1 MKKPIIAFAAL
12 AALSIPS
19 LADPGNGNGFGQG
32 DGGGRDHKMSGA
44 PGPLVGA
51 AFPSSQLGT
60 ATTGLCVAT
69 GASRTLHKSTFR
81 SCRSE
86 NKGGARLLDA
96 PFRIASAE
104 LSREQKPGEAWS
116 T

>member
-69 GASRTLHKSTFR
+69 GASRTLRLISLHRGKR
-81 SCRSE
+81 
-86 NKGGARLLDA
+86 GARRR
-96 PFRIASAE
+96 PRVFRRGSPR
-104 LSREQKPGEAWS
+104 LTSSLRYS
-116 T
+116 

>member
-60 ATTGLCVAT
+60 ATTGLCVAI
-69 GASRTLHKSTFR
+69 GASRTLLKAFA
-81 SCRSE
+81 SE
-86 NKGGARLLDA
+86 PSASNKRAPQGALR
-96 PFRIASAE
+96 FE
-104 LSREQKPGEAWS
+104 
-116 T
+116 